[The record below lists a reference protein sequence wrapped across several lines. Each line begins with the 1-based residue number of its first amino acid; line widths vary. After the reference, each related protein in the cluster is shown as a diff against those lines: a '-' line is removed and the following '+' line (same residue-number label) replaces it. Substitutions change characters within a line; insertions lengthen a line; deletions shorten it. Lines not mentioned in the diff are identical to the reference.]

1 MSEAGDRLKAGVIEA
16 LAFANGDEPAAS
28 ITINGHRYVSEA
40 TLASWGSI
48 EVMTRN
54 PAVSERISDLEARLQ
69 VNYYGE
75 VLALRARLKK
85 AEAERAQWA
94 GMVGEIVST
103 IPLPETLRAS
113 GTGKDLIEYISRAID
128 QRNTA
133 RNDALEEAAMA
144 CLARGKVN
152 VSSYGQY
159 SNAAM
164 AIRALKTP

>member
-1 MSEAGDRLKAGVIEA
+1 MSKAGDRLKAGVIEA

-40 TLASWGSI
+40 TLASWGAI

-54 PAVSERISDLEARLQ
+54 PAVSELISYLEARLDASEQ
-69 VNYYGE
+69 QANYYGE
-75 VLALRARLKK
+75 VLALIAPASVQPTTENMLKD
-85 AEAERAQWA
+85 
-94 GMVGEIVST
+94 V
-103 IPLPETLRAS
+103 
-113 GTGKDLIEYISRAID
+113 
-128 QRNTA
+128 

-159 SNAAM
+159 SNAAT
-164 AIRALKTP
+164 AIRALKTT